1 MLAHIFFQNL
11 NMSFYYFLSS
21 IISIVKSVISLVFVS
36 LKSYVFCISFGLL
49 WLFPSNIAFELFY
62 SNVLRCDLFLFILFI
77 ISRASR
83 VWAEMHFVILI
94 LGRFCSKYLS
104 PLSFKDPT
112 YIYFEDLFFFNQF
125 WCFIFFF
132 CTLFQRLFSVF
143 YSLYFL

>member
-1 MLAHIFFQNL
+1 M
-11 NMSFYYFLSS
+11 
-21 IISIVKSVISLVFVS
+21 
-36 LKSYVFCISFGLL
+36 
-49 WLFPSNIAFELFY
+49 FPSNIAFELFY

-112 YIYFEDLFFFNQF
+112 YIYFEDLFFFLINSDVSYSF
-125 WCFIFFF
+125 FALYSNDFSLCFI
-132 CTLFQRLFSVF
+132 LYIF
-143 YSLYFL
+143 YSPTFNHFISIISSILYDNSL